1 MLPQKILVVGES
13 CDDIFHY
20 GSASRLC
27 PDVPAPV
34 FCTNKTVRSQGM
46 AGNTARNLESL
57 GASVDAIHQ
66 PEGITKV
73 RYVEERLNYTFLRVD
88 DGEGDITPFS
98 VILSTLGLTD
108 KEIARY
114 DAVVISDYGKG
125 FLSEQDIE
133 RLCQA
138 NSKTFIDTKKVLKDP
153 LGDYCKGAAF
163 VKINGP
169 EFEAHKNRINLKEW
183 ANKLI
188 VTLGERGCMYYTDS
202 GFHYFPVEPVNV
214 FDLSGAGDT
223 FLAALVWKYLASDN
237 IKEAIKYANL
247 EASNVVQ
254 KRGVAVIK

>member
-34 FCTNKTVRSQGM
+34 FCINKTVRSQGM

-108 KEIARY
+108 KEIVHLY
-114 DAVVISDYGKG
+114 IPT
-125 FLSEQDIE
+125 SESVGLV
-133 RLCQA
+133 LC
-138 NSKTFIDTKKVLKDP
+138 
-153 LGDYCKGAAF
+153 
-163 VKINGP
+163 
-169 EFEAHKNRINLKEW
+169 
-183 ANKLI
+183 
-188 VTLGERGCMYYTDS
+188 
-202 GFHYFPVEPVNV
+202 
-214 FDLSGAGDT
+214 
-223 FLAALVWKYLASDN
+223 
-237 IKEAIKYANL
+237 
-247 EASNVVQ
+247 
-254 KRGVAVIK
+254 